1 MSFSTGRHDDPT
13 PASGEAADPS
23 DEEHIAIAGGSIV
36 SDTAASEL
44 IDEVTDAVDDAIT
57 GEQTETNGFEFVNKP
72 EHHDPVV
79 RATRAYERGDVSVG
93 PLSADDIDR
102 LKSFVARAEAGA
114 FEVRENPKIE
124 ATVRIAR
131 LLVCDHHRE

>member
-1 MSFSTGRHDDPT
+1 MSSSTGRHDDPT
-13 PASGEAADPS
+13 PAPGEGTNATDG
-23 DEEHIAIAGGSIV
+23 EGVAIAGGSIV

-44 IDEVTDAVDDAIT
+44 IDEVSDAVDDAM
-57 GEQTETNGFEFVNKP
+57 GDEASETTRFEFVSDP

-93 PLSADDIDR
+93 PLSSDDIDR
-102 LKSFVARAEAGA
+102 LKAFVARAEAGA

-131 LLVCDHHRE
+131 RIVCDHHRE

>member
-1 MSFSTGRHDDPT
+1 MSSSTGRHDDPT
-13 PASGEAADPS
+13 PARGAAGNATD
-23 DEEHIAIAGGSIV
+23 DERIAIAGGSIV

-44 IDEVTDAVDDAIT
+44 IDEVSDAVDDAM
-57 GEQTETNGFEFVNKP
+57 GDEASETTGFEFVNDP

-79 RATRAYERGDVSVG
+79 RATKAYERGEVSVG
-93 PLSADDIDR
+93 PLSSDDIDR

-131 LLVCDHHRE
+131 RIVCDHYRE